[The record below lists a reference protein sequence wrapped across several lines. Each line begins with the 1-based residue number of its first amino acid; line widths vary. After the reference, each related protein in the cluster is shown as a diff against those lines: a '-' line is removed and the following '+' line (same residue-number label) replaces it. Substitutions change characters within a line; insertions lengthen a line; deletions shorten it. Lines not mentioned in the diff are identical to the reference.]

1 MIVKIWIAQNSIP
14 LPQYLC
20 SAVQWSHDKWPHHV
34 CRDNTTVSRRSQLS
48 RVGDQLFSSAAEL
61 LSFCLSCW
69 AAKLLSCWA
78 TELLSY
84 WATHTCRLWRRDQGE
99 GAAAAGTVRAGARG
113 GAGGGRLQ
121 GAQWYQGAQELSIF
135 LLSLCLW
142 LLSGAE
148 CILNG
153 NFNVTLYGNWSH
165 FTPSQKQKQK
175 QEENK
180 IWITMLRD
188 KQEAFALY
196 CQCRCLDI
204 EGGKMRRFFPG
215 SWSWYETKCLE
226 NTGDILSYWYWIG
239 KSIWSGNMNWKLLS
253 NFEIL
258 IW

>member
-1 MIVKIWIAQNSIP
+1 MFYYDCKNINPA
-14 LPQYLC
+14 
-20 SAVQWSHDKWPHHV
+20 
-34 CRDNTTVSRRSQLS
+34 TTIFV
-48 RVGDQLFSSAAEL
+48 FSSAVKPWQMTPSR
-61 LSFCLSCW
+61 LSWQYNCLEEISVILAWWPTFLLSCW

-165 FTPSQKQKQK
+165 FTPSQKQRQK

-196 CQCRCLDI
+196 CQCRYLDI
-204 EGGKMRRFFPG
+204 ERGKMRRFFPG
-215 SWSWYETKCLE
+215 SWYETKCLE